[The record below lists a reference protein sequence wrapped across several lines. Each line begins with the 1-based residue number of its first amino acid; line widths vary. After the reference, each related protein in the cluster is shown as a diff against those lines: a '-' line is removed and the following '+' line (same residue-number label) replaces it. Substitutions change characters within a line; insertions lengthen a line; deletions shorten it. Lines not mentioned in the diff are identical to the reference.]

1 MYGILL
7 RRVFFVA
14 AVVYSRSWDFF
25 YIADVNNFSSVEYI
39 MLIFPNIYF
48 KTVFE
53 WLILV
58 LASLTL

>member
-1 MYGILL
+1 MG
-7 RRVFFVA
+7 
-14 AVVYSRSWDFF
+14 FF

-39 MLIFPNIYF
+39 MLIFPDIYF